1 MNQFRATTESTAVV
15 PADRMEIWQ
24 ALIDPDLLPRLT
36 PLLNSIDTNG
46 DRWTWHMIKFG
57 ALGVSITPVFT
68 EKMTFDE
75 GKRID
80 YTHAAPAGARE
91 TAGAEG
97 SYRLADV
104 AGGTKL
110 DITLTVTIEL
120 PLPRAAGPAV
130 RAIMQKTMDR
140 TGEKFASNL
149 LKYLGVSATA

>member
-1 MNQFRATTESTAVV
+1 MNRFSATTESTAVV
-15 PADRMEIWQ
+15 PADRMEIWR
-24 ALIDPDLLPRLT
+24 ALTDADLLPRLT

-46 DRWTWHMIKFG
+46 DHWTWHMIKIG

-75 GKRID
+75 GVRID
-80 YTHAAPAGARE
+80 YNHDAPAGVKE

-104 AGGTKL
+104 QGGTKL
-110 DITLTVTIEL
+110 DISLTVTIEL
-120 PLPRAAGPAV
+120 PLPRGAGPAV

-140 TGEKFASNL
+140 TGAKFSANL
-149 LKYLGVSATA
+149 LKYLGVPAAA